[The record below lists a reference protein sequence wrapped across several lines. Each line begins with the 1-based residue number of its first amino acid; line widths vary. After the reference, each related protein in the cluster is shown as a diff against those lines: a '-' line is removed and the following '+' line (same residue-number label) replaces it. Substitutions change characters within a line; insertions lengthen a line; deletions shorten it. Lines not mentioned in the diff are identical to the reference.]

1 MMVNVDKCKGSYNIF
16 DDLSS
21 RICVPNNT
29 ENGNTN
35 VLNMI
40 TRINELKTLTKH
52 ILCKFKCKVD
62 GRKCN
67 SEQEWNINKC
77 RCEYKNPRKQHLR
90 KKYIYLESYY
100 MYL

>member
-52 ILCKFKCKVD
+52 ISCKFKCKAD